1 MRFTNNPLSL
11 LSATTVLLFMLPQ
24 VHADEIVTCESHDYK
39 YSRCSISSPG
49 YVKLHKQ
56 LSNSQCKQGSTWDYD
71 RHGIWV
77 DQGCKAE
84 FLVENDRNDD
94 YRNNDRDD
102 YRQDDHRGDSGEVI
116 HGVLITR
123 NIKRNS
129 ADYRSFNS
137 GNLKRC
143 ARACADDNRCQSFNF
158 GKEQKDCH
166 LKDNVVEGVNNN
178 TVISGV
184 KKSAENDYRNDD
196 HRGHSS
202 EKMFGVH
209 ITRNIKRNS
218 ADYRSFNSG
227 NLKQCA
233 KACADDHRC
242 KSFNFGKE
250 RKDCHLKDNVVKGN
264 QNNTVISGVKNH

>member
-1 MRFTNNPLSL
+1 MRFTINLASL
-11 LSATTVLLFMLPQ
+11 LAATTVLLFMLPQ
-24 VHADEIVTCESHDYK
+24 AHADEIVTCESHDYK

-84 FLVENDRNDD
+84 FLVENDSNDD

-102 YRQDDHRGDSGEVI
+102 YRHDDYRRDSGEVI
-116 HGVLITR
+116 HGVRITR

-158 GKEQKDCH
+158 GKQQKDCH

-184 KKSAENDYRNDD
+184 K
-196 HRGHSS
+196 
-202 EKMFGVH
+202 
-209 ITRNIKRNS
+209 
-218 ADYRSFNSG
+218 
-227 NLKQCA
+227 
-233 KACADDHRC
+233 
-242 KSFNFGKE
+242 
-250 RKDCHLKDNVVKGN
+250 
-264 QNNTVISGVKNH
+264 NNY